1 MKECTNDYFEEDIP
15 EDDLTDAI
23 ERENAAIL
31 EIELEMEN
39 EPEVSGIPE
48 ASTRKKLKRELE
60 QEALARLEDSARTE
74 EEFANVVTWWNRL
87 DANRERKE
95 RYHEIGRSDVPLEWG
110 ISPDEIVIPAP
121 IRHVFWKQIM
131 KGDFLDAI
139 YDCPFEMHE
148 LVTDEDISKAI
159 FALKDVQKELLYQ
172 LAIKG
177 YSCQLIAAFREQ
189 TDRNIR
195 KIRDTMLKKLRKSFI
210 QALQNRVDN
219 QISLTKAEQIFYNPL
234 KDSEQMVLKAVNL
247 GLMCMD
253 KNNTQECLQNAIM
266 DFVTGYGLLGFM
278 TALPTTPDFITYHAV
293 YLPKN
298 HFIKEESMTTEKY
311 LSYFFPFD
319 KIDFVKKGMESS
331 WSTDDVQMMALIMTM
346 KNKPQ
351 AVMMSFQKEYAERYD
366 WLVTLFKD
374 WTFTFM
380 SSFLYYQDF
389 DMLDDMQKQL
399 YRQGMAAFGGIAP
412 TYHIELLERPTIVWD
427 FHSLLLGVQ
436 MMFSFMLTD
445 EKSSLKVCKHCGNAF
460 VACRPNSVF
469 CSGKCKN
476 RYNVYKSRAKDKDNN
491 N

>member
-1 MKECTNDYFEEDIP
+1 MSNLFQKTSSNWVRYDKYEWKEDKEGTLYIIP
-15 EDDLTDAI
+15 
-23 ERENAAIL
+23 
-31 EIELEMEN
+31 
-39 EPEVSGIPE
+39 
-48 ASTRKKLKRELE
+48 
-60 QEALARLEDSARTE
+60 
-74 EEFANVVTWWNRL
+74 
-87 DANRERKE
+87 
-95 RYHEIGRSDVPLEWG
+95 
-110 ISPDEIVIPAP
+110 SPDAKV
-121 IRHVFWKQIM
+121 
-131 KGDFLDAI
+131 
-139 YDCPFEMHE
+139 
-148 LVTDEDISKAI
+148 
-159 FALKDVQKELLYQ
+159 
-172 LAIKG
+172 
-177 YSCQLIAAFREQ
+177 
-189 TDRNIR
+189 
-195 KIRDTMLKKLRKSFI
+195 
-210 QALQNRVDN
+210 
-219 QISLTKAEQIFYNPL
+219 SLYNPL

-253 KNNTQECLQNAIM
+253 KNNTQERLQNAVM

-331 WSTDDVQMMALIMTM
+331 WNTDDVQMMALIMTM

-374 WTFTFM
+374 WAFTFM

-389 DMLDDMQKQL
+389 DMLDDMQKNL
-399 YRQGMAAFGGIAP
+399 YRQGMAAFGGITP
-412 TYHIELLERPTIVWD
+412 TYHIELLDRPTIVWD

-445 EKSSLKVCKHCGNAF
+445 EKASLKVCKHCGKAF
-460 VACRPNSVF
+460 VAGRPNSVF
-469 CSGKCKN
+469 CSGRCKN
-476 RYNVYKSRAKDKDNN
+476 QYNVYKSRAKDKDNN

>member
-1 MKECTNDYFEEDIP
+1 MSNLFQKTSSNWAQYDKYEWREDKEGTLYITP
-15 EDDLTDAI
+15 
-23 ERENAAIL
+23 
-31 EIELEMEN
+31 
-39 EPEVSGIPE
+39 
-48 ASTRKKLKRELE
+48 
-60 QEALARLEDSARTE
+60 
-74 EEFANVVTWWNRL
+74 
-87 DANRERKE
+87 
-95 RYHEIGRSDVPLEWG
+95 
-110 ISPDEIVIPAP
+110 SPDAKV
-121 IRHVFWKQIM
+121 
-131 KGDFLDAI
+131 
-139 YDCPFEMHE
+139 
-148 LVTDEDISKAI
+148 
-159 FALKDVQKELLYQ
+159 
-172 LAIKG
+172 
-177 YSCQLIAAFREQ
+177 
-189 TDRNIR
+189 
-195 KIRDTMLKKLRKSFI
+195 
-210 QALQNRVDN
+210 
-219 QISLTKAEQIFYNPL
+219 SLYNPL

-253 KNNTQECLQNAIM
+253 KNNTQERLQNAIM
-266 DFVTGYGLLGFM
+266 DFVTCYGLLGFM

-319 KIDFVKKGMESS
+319 KIDFVKNGMESS

-374 WTFTFM
+374 WAFTFM

-412 TYHIELLERPTIVWD
+412 TYHIELLECPTIVWD

-460 VACRPNSVF
+460 VAGRPNSVF

-476 RYNVYKSRAKDKDNN
+476 QYNVYKSRAKDKE
-491 N
+491 

>member
-1 MKECTNDYFEEDIP
+1 MSNLFQKTSSNWVRYDKYEWKEDKEGTLYIIP
-15 EDDLTDAI
+15 
-23 ERENAAIL
+23 
-31 EIELEMEN
+31 
-39 EPEVSGIPE
+39 
-48 ASTRKKLKRELE
+48 
-60 QEALARLEDSARTE
+60 
-74 EEFANVVTWWNRL
+74 
-87 DANRERKE
+87 
-95 RYHEIGRSDVPLEWG
+95 
-110 ISPDEIVIPAP
+110 SPDAK
-121 IRHVFWKQIM
+121 VF
-131 KGDFLDAI
+131 L
-139 YDCPFEMHE
+139 
-148 LVTDEDISKAI
+148 
-159 FALKDVQKELLYQ
+159 
-172 LAIKG
+172 
-177 YSCQLIAAFREQ
+177 
-189 TDRNIR
+189 
-195 KIRDTMLKKLRKSFI
+195 
-210 QALQNRVDN
+210 
-219 QISLTKAEQIFYNPL
+219 YNPL

-253 KNNTQECLQNAIM
+253 KNNTQERLQNAVM

-331 WSTDDVQMMALIMTM
+331 WNTDDVQMMELIMTM

-374 WTFTFM
+374 WAFTFM

-389 DMLDDMQKQL
+389 DMLDDMKKNL
-399 YRQGMAAFGGIAP
+399 YRQGMAAFGGITP
-412 TYHIELLERPTIVWD
+412 TYHIELLDRPTIVWD

-445 EKSSLKVCKHCGNAF
+445 EKSSLKVCKHCGKAF
-460 VACRPNSVF
+460 VAGRPNSVF
-469 CSGKCKN
+469 CSGRCKN
-476 RYNVYKSRAKDKDNN
+476 QYNVYKSRAKDKDNN